1 MTPGL
6 YEEKYFAHRS
16 LFMLGGYASL
26 TVYTWLNNFW
36 LRDRGAR
43 GGPSWGPR
51 WNGVCCVQGEIGK
64 DASSAEDSKP
74 SV

>member
-1 MTPGL
+1 VTAGL

-16 LFMLGGYASL
+16 LFMLGGYAGL

-43 GGPSWGPR
+43 GGPSWGR
-51 WNGVCCVQGEIGK
+51 AGMVSAACKEQIGK
-64 DASSAEDSKP
+64 DASSAENSKP